1 MSGQPSVTELLQR
14 NERLSAWH
22 RPQKYFAE
30 LNTPNK
36 PKILIVSCLDP
47 RSAPEEIFG
56 LQHAE
61 ALSFRNVGGKVDS
74 IINDLVSLD
83 FMLNCENV
91 IVIHHTDCALLHFTA
106 DNVRQ
111 KLQQQLP
118 EVTKMEVDSLA
129 LPEFSELEESVREDV
144 RTLKNYKFLRQ
155 GLKDGVLGFVYD
167 VKSGLLKKIE

>member
-14 NERLSAWH
+14 NERLSAWY

-36 PKILIVSCLDP
+36 PKILI
-47 RSAPEEIFG
+47 
-56 LQHAE
+56 E

-83 FMLNCENV
+83 FMLNFEHV

-118 EVTKMEVDSLA
+118 ELTKTEVDSLA
-129 LPEFSELEESVREDV
+129 LPDFSELEESVREDV